1 MKYIFFDTE
10 TTGLPKDYEAP
21 YTDIDNFPRLV
32 QLAWIVYEDTRV
44 VSRKN
49 KIIKPI
55 GFAIPEEATN
65 VHGIS
70 TQSAIEKGQKVEVV
84 LRSFLKDVRGAD
96 VLIGHNIKFD
106 LNIVQSELFRFN
118 IENDLDQI
126 EVLDT
131 MLLSVDYCKIPSKK
145 YGFRYPKLIELYNK
159 LFSKSFDDMHN
170 AMADVKATAKCFW
183 AMLDRGIIDREEYT
197 CLLSEKEKKE
207 SAERNIDREEYTCLL
222 SEKEKE
228 ELAERYNK
236 EAIEIVWG
244 TRYGDA
250 EELYLKSARLGNTE
264 SMYKVAL
271 YNLGGV
277 TSKRKDYDTALYWL
291 EKIVLLSKTQKV
303 SWYKETLSDL
313 IKIYKEFGN
322 SQKVEF
328 YQQLLDKEKNSQI
341 SDIIEN
347 AEKSESGYYKLV
359 SSYFYGNN
367 GFTKDKEHAYALLEE
382 GIKRGYRKLYG
393 MYSEYLLEK
402 GDERYFDYIL
412 EDIKDTEI
420 ALEKE
425 KDYMKWSHDERTSS
439 YMYGIHKKLWLTKK
453 YRIVA
458 EAYLKG
464 FGVQQ
469 NFKEAERYL
478 WKALSCDSKDY
489 DSKYLLD
496 KLKSGK
502 FDTKN
507 TMKYGNKLSSLSP
520 SDKVENNP
528 NHNNGCIILL
538 SLILSPI
545 IAFLSLA
552 MCIISMAF

>member
-44 VSRKN
+44 VSRN
-49 KIIKPI
+49 DNIIKPT
-55 GFAIPEEATN
+55 GFTIPEEATN

-70 TQSAIEKGQKVEVV
+70 TQSALEKGQKVEVV
-84 LRSFLKDVRGAD
+84 LRSFLKDVKGAD

-118 IENDLDQI
+118 IENDLDHM

-131 MLLSVDYCKIPSKK
+131 MLLSVDYCEIPSRE
-145 YGFRYPKLIELYNK
+145 YGFRYPQLIELYNK
-159 LFSKSFDDMHN
+159 LFSESFDDMHN
-170 AMADVKATAKCFW
+170 AMADVEATAKCFW
-183 AMLDRGIIDREEYT
+183 AMLERGIIDREEHT
-197 CLLSEKEKKE
+197 CLLTEKEKK
-207 SAERNIDREEYTCLL
+207 
-222 SEKEKE
+222 

-236 EAIEIVWG
+236 EAIEVVWR
-244 TRYGDA
+244 TRNGDA
-250 EELYLKSARLGNTE
+250 EELYLKSAKLGNTE

-271 YNLGGV
+271 YNLGGY

-313 IKIYKEFGN
+313 IKIYKELGKK
-322 SQKVEF
+322 QKVAL
-328 YQQLLDKEKNSQI
+328 YQQLLDKEENSQI

-347 AEKSESGYYKLV
+347 AEKSESDYCRLVNSYY
-359 SSYFYGNN
+359 YGNN
-367 GFTKDKEHAYALLEE
+367 GFTKDKEHAYALMEE

-393 MYSEYLLEK
+393 MYSEYLHDK
-402 GDERYFDYIL
+402 GDEHYFDYLL

-528 NHNNGCIILL
+528 NHNKGCIILL